1 MNAIPAKVAGVDNIV
16 MVTPATNG
24 EINPAVLVAAKV
36 AGVNS
41 IYKIGGAQAIAALAF
56 GTKIIPKVFKVVG
69 PGNNFVATA
78 KKTLFGQI
86 GIDSFAGPS
95 EIMIVADSTA
105 NVDWLTAD
113 IFAQSEHDNQAQS
126 ILVTN
131 SHELIKKVS
140 KNIEEKNPKYEEE
153 KNNKAFFRKLRID
166 DQNEKY

>member
-1 MNAIPAKVAGVDNIV
+1 M
-16 MVTPATNG
+16 
-24 EINPAVLVAAKV
+24 LVAAKV

-131 SHELIKKVS
+131 SQELIKRSQKILKKIQNMKRKRIIKHSLENYGLMIKTKSISES
-140 KNIEEKNPKYEEE
+140 KKIINLLPLNTCNYRQKSK
-153 KNNKAFFRKLRID
+153 
-166 DQNEKY
+166 